1 MSWLI
6 TTKDSDSHE
15 RISLK
20 TFAWSSL
27 GISRGE
33 RISGNTKC
41 AVLKDLV
48 TNKLLVA
55 KAEIDSVIVEDN
67 QVDQELNSRM
77 ALIINQ
83 IGSEEE
89 IEKYYNKTIA
99 EFKRELFDDIKEQLV
114 MRKMRQEIL
123 GDIEV
128 SPEEVKEFYATIPRD
143 SLPYFS
149 TQVKVS
155 QIVKIPEI
163 GREQK
168 NKTREELLKIRERI
182 LNGESFEILATLYS
196 QDPGSAQNGGNLGFV
211 GRGAFQPEFEA
222 EVFKLKPGEI
232 SMPIETEFGYHLI
245 ELIEKRGNL
254 FNSRHIL
261 LQPEFSS
268 NDIKKTINFLDSLK
282 NIAYSDSVT
291 FEELARKHSDLV
303 NFAFVA
309 TTPIVVFSNGL
320 TLGMLNCPSLILF
333 GYSPKSISPLALTAI
348 RQETIKSPSRS
359 VAPPSPP
366 SSENSLPL
374 HFDTVAP
381 VPAPTRPNGAIEDA
395 TEAASFPSWCPG
407 RTVEEPLPRSNNE
420 SPTTIGTFP
429 ADVLNPIFASSR
441 NSITPEQADNP
452 KADPPDKTTAL
463 I

>member
-1 MSWLI
+1 MKFIRVTIILLFNIFSIVQLQSQNI
-6 TTKDSDSHE
+6 QSGVVVDE
-15 RISLK
+15 IIGRIDDYIVLRSELES
-20 TFAWSSL
+20 TYL
-27 GISRGE
+27 EILSRGE

-55 KAEIDSVIVEDN
+55 KAEIDSVIVEDS

-114 MRKMRQEIL
+114 MRQMRQEIL

-211 GRGAFQPEFEA
+211 GRGVFQPEFES

-261 LQPEFSS
+261 LQPEFSK
-268 NDIKKTINFLDSLK
+268 NDIQKTINFLDSLK

-291 FEELARKHSDLV
+291 FEELARKHSDDKFTSSFGGYFTDAMGGENVLV
-303 NFAFVA
+303 EELDPVIFFTIDTMKVNQISVPFESRTDDGKIAYK
-309 TTPIVVFSNGL
+309 
-320 TLGMLNCPSLILF
+320 LIYF
-333 GYSPKSISPLALTAI
+333 KKKISPHLGNLEEDYQRFRNYALNRKQNVELNEWFQDAKEEVFI
-348 RQETIKSPSRS
+348 NIDLEY
-359 VAPPSPP
+359 
-366 SSENSLPL
+366 NSC
-374 HFDTVAP
+374 
-381 VPAPTRPNGAIEDA
+381 NII
-395 TEAASFPSWCPG
+395 
-407 RTVEEPLPRSNNE
+407 N
-420 SPTTIGTFP
+420 
-429 ADVLNPIFASSR
+429 
-441 NSITPEQADNP
+441 
-452 KADPPDKTTAL
+452 
-463 I
+463 

>member
-1 MSWLI
+1 MKFIRVLI
-6 TTKDSDSHE
+6 ILLLNIFSIVQLQSQKNQSGVVVDE
-15 RISLK
+15 IIGRIDDYIVLRSELES
-20 TFAWSSL
+20 TYL
-27 GISRGE
+27 EILSRGE

-55 KAEIDSVIVEDN
+55 KAEIDSVIVEDS

-114 MRKMRQEIL
+114 MRQMRQEIL
-123 GDIEV
+123 GNIEV

-196 QDPGSAQNGGNLGFV
+196 QDPGSAQNGGYLGFV

-261 LQPEFSS
+261 LQPEFSK
-268 NDIKKTINFLDSLK
+268 NDIQKTINFLDSLK

-291 FEELARKHSDLV
+291 FEELARKHSDDK
-303 NFAFVA
+303 F
-309 TTPIVVFSNGL
+309 TS
-320 TLGMLNCPSLILF
+320 SF
-333 GYSPKSISPLALTAI
+333 GGYFTDAMGG
-348 RQETIKSPSRS
+348 
-359 VAPPSPP
+359 
-366 SSENSLPL
+366 ENVL
-374 HFDTVAP
+374 
-381 VPAPTRPNGAIEDA
+381 
-395 TEAASFPSWCPG
+395 
-407 RTVEEPLPRSNNE
+407 VEELDPVIFFTIDTMNVNQISVPFESRTDDGKIAYKLIYFKKKIHPHLGNLEEDYQRFRNYALNRKQNVELNE
-420 SPTTIGTFP
+420 WFQDAKEEVFINIDPEY
-429 ADVLNPIFASSR
+429 
-441 NSITPEQADNP
+441 NSCNIID
-452 KADPPDKTTAL
+452 
-463 I
+463 